1 MHANL
6 ISHKHVLTTSS
17 TDNRSLATAQGV
29 FPKHCC
35 FVVVVVVVVV
45 AVVVFVAA
53 TAHSAGQSGSGFK
66 EAFIV
71 GDIERSFLHVS
82 LPTCTPALVSF
93 LTIFADQ

>member
-29 FPKHCC
+29 FPKHYC
-35 FVVVVVVVVV
+35 FVVVVV

>member
-35 FVVVVVVVVV
+35 FVVV
-45 AVVVFVAA
+45 VVVFVAA